1 MNLYAGPGV
10 AVREFPLAPGHGTA
24 DYLLYVNRKA
34 VGVVEAKPEGTTLTG
49 VEVHTRKYAEGLPD
63 TVPAHLRPLPFLPE
77 HRRRD
82 AVHQPARPRAA
93 VAPGVHL
100 PSPGDA
106 RAVGRGRAGRGARGR
121 AGAWAGGRSLRAG
134 LVPVGRRTDL
144 YRTCRQLN
152 FWPVYAECVEGGRI
166 ASSSTARR
174 RAPEDCRRSGPA
186 LINPAGR
193 RREHKS
199 PVPAGSQSPAS
210 CPYSRFSRPP
220 RPPGPERRA
229 GERAPGADP
238 AWARARHRRRAKGP
252 GPERRKTGAGRRRE
266 PVDSDRP
273 PPPRHARRRRP
284 TRRPEAARHAGEGI
298 PPRSAACPPGWRALF
313 HGGILAIF
321 PP

>member
-1 MNLYAGPGV
+1 MTAPEAVARANIDRQLEQAGWVVQDRDAMNLYAGPGV

-121 AGAWAGGRSLRAG
+121 AGG
-134 LVPVGRRTDL
+134 VGRRSVPTCWSGS
-144 YRTCRQLN
+144 CRQEDG
-152 FWPVYAECVEGGRI
+152 PVSNV
-166 ASSSTARR
+166 
-174 RAPEDCRRSGPA
+174 
-186 LINPAGR
+186 
-193 RREHKS
+193 
-199 PVPAGSQSPAS
+199 SPAQLL
-210 CPYSRFSRPP
+210 
-220 RPPGPERRA
+220 
-229 GERAPGADP
+229 
-238 AWARARHRRRAKGP
+238 
-252 GPERRKTGAGRRRE
+252 
-266 PVDSDRP
+266 
-273 PPPRHARRRRP
+273 
-284 TRRPEAARHAGEGI
+284 
-298 PPRSAACPPGWRALF
+298 ACIR
-313 HGGILAIF
+313 
-321 PP
+321 